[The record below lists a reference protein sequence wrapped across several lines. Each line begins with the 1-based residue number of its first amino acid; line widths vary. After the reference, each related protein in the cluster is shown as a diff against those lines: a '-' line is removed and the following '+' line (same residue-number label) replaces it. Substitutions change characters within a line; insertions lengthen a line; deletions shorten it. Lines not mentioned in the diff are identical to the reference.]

1 MPFHEL
7 SRKIEGNY
15 ISIMNRENPLKN
27 AEDLYKLLKLWKQL
41 TNGNTIG
48 DLTIHNGNTPII
60 LLEMNRF
67 LYYINADTTR
77 KGVAEFLVNR
87 EDDWSTIMNSNG
99 KMNKITN
106 TKNKESIEG
115 FYMYKRSI

>member
-1 MPFHEL
+1 MSFHEL

-15 ISIMNRENPLKN
+15 ISKMNRENPLKS

-41 TNGNTIG
+41 TNGDTIG
-48 DLTIHNGNTPII
+48 DLTKYNKNTPII
-60 LLEMNRF
+60 LLETNRSSYF
-67 LYYINADTTR
+67 INADTTR

-99 KMNKITN
+99 IKNKITN
-106 TKNKESIEG
+106 TINKESIEG